1 MIHSEWVSSSKLLE
15 WENPLKQKIKR
26 FDMNYEHQLQ
36 LKMLNSNLMFAKDWV
51 DEQPQA
57 PSKEPNK
64 SGYRNDEL
72 AQFLKRTFLNNE
84 LQYINFDRNT
94 LKVDRVVSC
103 SEMFDI
109 IHPKKA
115 GKIMSKWS
123 DSIVKVV
130 QILINFRYEQV
141 PKLTADQLRSSL
153 PEHFEGVG
161 HVQRNFGPAGF
172 FDYFEPVVFGLL
184 QNL

>member
-1 MIHSEWVSSSKLLE
+1 
-15 WENPLKQKIKR
+15 
-26 FDMNYEHQLQ
+26 
-36 LKMLNSNLMFAKDWV
+36 MLNSNIHFPSDWV
-51 DEQPQA
+51 DPSPAEPPRAPTKNGHRSEQSERALEQKFA
-57 PSKEPNK
+57 NK
-64 SGYRNDEL
+64 
-72 AQFLKRTFLNNE
+72 K

-130 QILINFRYEQV
+130 QILINFRCREV
-141 PKLTADQLRSSL
+141 R
-153 PEHFEGVG
+153 
-161 HVQRNFGPAGF
+161 
-172 FDYFEPVVFGLL
+172 
-184 QNL
+184 